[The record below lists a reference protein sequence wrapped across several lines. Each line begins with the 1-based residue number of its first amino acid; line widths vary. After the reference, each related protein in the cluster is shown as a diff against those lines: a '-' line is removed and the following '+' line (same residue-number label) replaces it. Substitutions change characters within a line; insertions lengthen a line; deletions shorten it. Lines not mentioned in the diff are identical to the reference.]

1 MKILPVEIPTNG
13 YYNRNVDR
21 TVGGPHQKGDLSK
34 WIIPDLCNLINQ
46 SADRELAIAIAIS
59 TIHDFLEPPQSSQQP
74 ELCSLRERY

>member
-1 MKILPVEIPTNG
+1 MQILPIDDAEKMEYTGLVDSAKGIPL
-13 YYNRNVDR
+13 
-21 TVGGPHQKGDLSK
+21 QKGDLSK

-74 ELCSLRERY
+74 ELCSLRGRY